1 MTLSYP
7 ESHPAASTDDI
18 VFDDRIVGY
27 VNRDGAIHMVDGE
40 RDREI
45 GHIAND
51 RAFAIGVLR
60 DRYLAELDAT
70 RTWCTEVRADEQQ
83 LRRFHD
89 VDRKLADVDALY
101 VLGDLDFIRNELRR
115 LGEDLRVSQEAH
127 IAERDALIA
136 QVKRIADRTDWKAA
150 SQELDALAAQFRAF
164 GTVGDREI
172 DTKQWDAF
180 KEHERA
186 FRANRRQHFAEMEAE
201 FANRAAA
208 KEQLC
213 EEAEQLVDDPDVR
226 ATGIRMRQL
235 MDHWKETGF
244 AGRERDDAL
253 WARFNAARDA
263 FNANR
268 TEWYAANAVTKQELV
283 EQAEALMQQ
292 EDVADAQIKMK
303 PLMQR
308 WKATGSAGKEADDAL
323 WARFRAAQD
332 DVYTR
337 SRVVFD
343 ARQAER
349 DANYAARQAL
359 IREAESLLGQDSRTA
374 TARCKELQAE
384 WKHIGPVP
392 RERGDAQWTE
402 FRAIC
407 DRIFGRAQQENKRR
421 AQDARG
427 HAEDQIRKLSAEIDE
442 HEHKIAHWE
451 GVIAG
456 LRDGPQADEIRT
468 SMEEKIATAKQR
480 IELKLTWIEEQHRRM
495 TDLGSRM

>member
-1 MTLSYP
+1 MSHPDSY
-7 ESHPAASTDDI
+7 PAASTDDI

-45 GHIAND
+45 GHVAND
-51 RAFAIGVLR
+51 RDFAIGVLR

-70 RTWCTEVRADEQQ
+70 RTWCAEVRGDEQR
-83 LRRFHD
+83 LRRFSD
-89 VDRKLADVDALY
+89 ADRRLSDVDALY
-101 VLGDLDFIRNELRR
+101 VLGDLELIRSELRQ
-115 LGEDLRVSQEAH
+115 LGEDLRISQKAR
-127 IAERDALIA
+127 IAERDTLIA
-136 QVKRIADRTDWKAA
+136 QVKQISDRTDWKTAA
-150 SQELDALAAQFRAF
+150 QELDALAAQFKAF

-186 FRANRRQHFAEMEAE
+186 FRTRRRQHFAEMEAE

-213 EEAEQLVDDPDVR
+213 EEAEQLAGDPDVR
-226 ATGIRMRQL
+226 AAGLRMRQL
-235 MDHWKETGF
+235 MDHWKEVGF

-253 WARFNAARDA
+253 WARFNAARDV
-263 FNANR
+263 FNTHR
-268 TEWYAANAVTKQELV
+268 TEWYTANAVTKQDLA

-303 PLMQR
+303 PLMQQ

-323 WARFRAAQD
+323 WGRFRAAQD

-359 IREAESLLGQDSRTA
+359 ISEAESLLGQDSRTA

-384 WKHIGPVP
+384 WKKIGPVS
-392 RERGDAQWTE
+392 RERGEAQWKE

-442 HEHKIAHWE
+442 HERKIAHWE
-451 GVIAG
+451 EVIAG

-468 SMEEKIATAKQR
+468 SMEEKIATARQR

-495 TDLGSRM
+495 TDLGSRL

>member
-1 MTLSYP
+1 MSHPDSY
-7 ESHPAASTDDI
+7 PAASTDDI

-45 GHIAND
+45 GHVAND
-51 RAFAIGVLR
+51 RDFAIGVLR

-70 RTWCTEVRADEQQ
+70 RTWCAEVRGDEQR
-83 LRRFHD
+83 LRRFSD
-89 VDRKLADVDALY
+89 ADRRLSDVDALY
-101 VLGDLDFIRNELRR
+101 VLGDLELIRSELRQ
-115 LGEDLRVSQEAH
+115 LGEDLRISQKAR
-127 IAERDALIA
+127 IAERDTLIA
-136 QVKRIADRTDWKAA
+136 QVKQISDRTDWKTAA
-150 SQELDALAAQFRAF
+150 QELDALAAQFKAF

-186 FRANRRQHFAEMEAE
+186 FRTRRRQHFAEMEAE

-213 EEAEQLVDDPDVR
+213 EEAEQLAGDPDVR
-226 ATGIRMRQL
+226 AAGLRMRQL
-235 MDHWKETGF
+235 MDHWKEVGF

-253 WARFNAARDA
+253 WARFNAARDV
-263 FNANR
+263 FNTHR
-268 TEWYAANAVTKQELV
+268 TEWYTANAVTKQDLA

-303 PLMQR
+303 PLMQQ

-323 WARFRAAQD
+323 WGRFRAAQD

-359 IREAESLLGQDSRTA
+359 ISEAESLLGQDSRTA

-384 WKHIGPVP
+384 WKKIGPVS
-392 RERGDAQWTE
+392 RERGEAQWKE

-442 HEHKIAHWE
+442 HERKIAHWE
-451 GVIAG
+451 EVIAG
-456 LRDGPQADEIRT
+456 LRDGPQADEIRA
-468 SMEEKIATAKQR
+468 SMEEKIATARQR

-495 TDLGSRM
+495 TELGSRL